1 MNQTN
6 SITFEMDPIQL
17 AHQLSERTDRFAF
30 FIALIVLGLAGTWLV
45 RWLIGQNQRLVDS
58 LNNSHVAYKVELEK
72 IVEKQNVQIAAS
84 TEARVAHTEAIRENS
99 EILRQNSTTLDRAR
113 SVLERHSVTAM
124 LMLLPLS
131 LLFPGCA
138 VSNPQFLE
146 RTETRQTNGVVV
158 VSEKSLR
165 IPQISTW
172 PATQTI
178 EKQKATLGK
187 TSFSFGSQGLEQ
199 ETTSTNAVDFIRA
212 AGEGFGAGVGRAI
225 KGGL

>member
-1 MNQTN
+1 
-6 SITFEMDPIQL
+6 MDPIQL

-113 SVLERHSVTAM
+113 SVLERHSVTAAVI
-124 LMLLPLS
+124 LMLLPLA
-131 LLFPGCA
+131 LMGIGC
-138 VSNPQFLE
+138 SISDPKFHE
-146 RTETRQTNGVVV
+146 RTVTTNGVV
-158 VSEKSLR
+158 SERSLR
-165 IPQISTW
+165 IPQWSLW
-172 PATQTI
+172 PATQSV

-187 TSFSFGSQGLEQ
+187 TFSFGSQGLEQ